1 MALRIVVLVCCL
13 ALSVH
18 GAWALDT
25 AHRGSLF
32 AGGKAA
38 PLFASAAT
46 AKPRT
51 TPASAPAASAKGA
64 GDEAPERQPSASLF
78 DGPARGLFAPLPER
92 FSGPLAKVWRGPVA
106 RLRDIIALAEA
117 GPMGYDAVQYGA
129 RIKPPAPPS
138 EMTLAEI
145 LAWITATPG
154 QPHAIGRYQIIPSTL
169 KHLIEKEGLA
179 PTLTYGPA
187 LQDRLAD
194 VLMTEAG
201 LQVFLAGEMAQDTFM
216 DRLARVWAGLPTAS
230 GQSYYHGHA
239 GNRATISRPRFAA
252 EMAQIFPEL

>member
-1 MALRIVVLVCCL
+1 MALRIVVLVFCL
-13 ALSVH
+13 ALSGH

-46 AKPRT
+46 AKPRA

-129 RIKPPAPPS
+129 RIKPP
-138 EMTLAEI
+138 
-145 LAWITATPG
+145 
-154 QPHAIGRYQIIPSTL
+154 PH
-169 KHLIEKEGLA
+169 
-179 PTLTYGPA
+179 PA
-187 LQDRLAD
+187 R
-194 VLMTEAG
+194 
-201 LQVFLAGEMAQDTFM
+201 
-216 DRLARVWAGLPTAS
+216 
-230 GQSYYHGHA
+230 
-239 GNRATISRPRFAA
+239 
-252 EMAQIFPEL
+252 